1 MKRVLW
7 MIAVI
12 SFINFFGAEAQQEQK
27 KREPITPEKIAERMT
42 ERMAKELDLS
52 EEQKKEVY
60 ALHLENAIKRAHEM
74 KAHREKTM
82 EAQKAQQ
89 EQLEAI
95 LSPEQ
100 KAKWEAKKSE
110 AREKRTQWQ
119 GKRIQDGNEGERPSR
134 KRHRG

>member
-12 SFINFFGAEAQQEQK
+12 SFISFGAEAQQEQK
-27 KREPITPEKIAERMT
+27 KREPMTPEKVAERMT

-60 ALHLENAIKRAHEM
+60 ALHLENATKRAEEM
-74 KAHREKTM
+74 KAHREKIK

-89 EQLEAI
+89 EKLEAI

-100 KAKWEAKKSE
+100 KAQWEAKKSE
-110 AREKRTQWQ
+110 AREKRSQWQ
-119 GKRIQDGNEGERPSR
+119 EKKRQDGNKGERPSR
-134 KRHRG
+134 GRDRG

>member
-12 SFINFFGAEAQQEQK
+12 CFIGFGAEAQQEQK
-27 KREPITPEKIAERMT
+27 KREPMTPEKVAERMT

-60 ALHLENAIKRAHEM
+60 ALHLENATKRAEEM
-74 KAHREKTM
+74 KAHREKIK

-89 EQLEAI
+89 EKLEAI

-100 KAKWEAKKSE
+100 KAQWEAKKSE
-110 AREKRTQWQ
+110 AREKRSQWQ
-119 GKRIQDGNEGERPSR
+119 EKKRQDGNKGERPSR
-134 KRHRG
+134 GRDRG